1 MQRKKIIS
9 KTVIILCCIILAAF
23 FIFPI
28 LLLFINSFKSL
39 KEIYISVLQL
49 PKTPKTLNLD
59 NYISAFKEL
68 DYLNAIK
75 NSLIITCTV
84 TVANVICCSMAA
96 WVLVRYKTKTSKLI
110 FTIFSVAVLVPFQCV
125 MLPLLAEMGKL
136 NMINMP
142 GLMLVNLGF
151 GSSMS
156 IILFHGFMKNVP
168 VELEEAASIDGASQP
183 RIFFTIVLPLIKG
196 IAVTVAILNVMSL
209 WNDYLLPSLTINRSG
224 TQTLPLRTYLFF
236 GAYTK
241 KWNLGSAALVM
252 AIIPVIIFYVLC
264 QKHIIKGVTEGA
276 VKG

>member
-49 PKTPKTLNLD
+49 PKTLNLD

-96 WVLVRYKTKTSKLI
+96 WVLVRYKTKTSKRSRGGGSI
-110 FTIFSVAVLVPFQCV
+110 TVTVPFQCV

>member
-49 PKTPKTLNLD
+49 PKTLNLD

-110 FTIFSVAVLVPFQCV
+110 FTIFSVAVLAPFQCV

>member
-39 KEIYISVLQL
+39 KEIYISVLQF
-49 PKTPKTLNLD
+49 PKTLNLD

-75 NSLIITCTV
+75 NSLIITCMV

-125 MLPLLAEMGKL
+125 MLPLVAEMGKL

>member
-9 KTVIILCCIILAAF
+9 KTVIIRCCIMLAAF

-39 KEIYISVLQL
+39 KEIYMSVLQL
-49 PKTPKTLNLD
+49 PETLNLD

-75 NSLIITCTV
+75 NSLIVTCTV
-84 TVANVICCSMAA
+84 TAANVICCSMAA

-168 VELEEAASIDGASQP
+168 VELEEAAAIDGASQP

>member
-1 MQRKKIIS
+1 MKKKKKICKIA
-9 KTVIILCCIILAAF
+9 IIICCIVFAVF

-39 KEIYISVLQL
+39 KEIYMSVLQL
-49 PKTPKTLNLD
+49 PKTLNLD
-59 NYISAFKEL
+59 NYISAFEEL
-68 DYLNAIK
+68 NYINAIK
-75 NSLIITCTV
+75 NSLTV
-84 TVANVICCSMAA
+84 TCIVTLANVVCCSMAA
-96 WVLVRYKTKTSKLI
+96 WVLVRYKSKTSKLI

-142 GLMLVNLGF
+142 GLMFVHLGF
-151 GSSMS
+151 SSSMS
-156 IILFHGFMKNVP
+156 IILFHGFIKNVP
-168 VELEEAASIDGASQP
+168 IELEEAAAIDGASQP

-196 IAVTVAILNVMSL
+196 IAITVAILNVMSL
-209 WNDYLLPSLTINRSG
+209 WNDYLLPSLTINRRG

-252 AIIPVIIFYVLC
+252 AIIPVIVFYILC

>member
-9 KTVIILCCIILAAF
+9 KTVTILCCIILAAF

-49 PKTPKTLNLD
+49 PKTLNLD

>member
-9 KTVIILCCIILAAF
+9 KTVISLWCIILAAF

-49 PKTPKTLNLD
+49 PKTLNLD

>member
-49 PKTPKTLNLD
+49 PKTLNLD

-125 MLPLLAEMGKL
+125 MLSLLAEMGKL

>member
-9 KTVIILCCIILAAF
+9 KTMIILCCIMLAAF

-39 KEIYISVLQL
+39 KEIYMSVLQL
-49 PKTPKTLNLD
+49 PETLNLD

-75 NSLIITCTV
+75 NSLIVTCTV
-84 TVANVICCSMAA
+84 TAANVICCSMAA

-168 VELEEAASIDGASQP
+168 VELEEAAAIDGASQP

-241 KWNLGSAALVM
+241 KWNIGSAALVM

>member
-1 MQRKKIIS
+1 MRRKKIIS
-9 KTVIILCCIILAAF
+9 KTVIIICCIVLAVF

-39 KEIYISVLQL
+39 REIYVSVLRL
-49 PKTPKTLNLD
+49 PETLNLD

-75 NSLIITCTV
+75 NSLIVTCTV
-84 TVANVICCSMAA
+84 TVANVVCCSMAA
-96 WVLVRYKTKTSKLI
+96 WVLVRYKTKTSKMI

-151 GSSMS
+151 SASMS
-156 IILFHGFMKNVP
+156 IILFHGFIKNVP
-168 VELEEAASIDGASQP
+168 IELEEAAAIDGASQP
-183 RIFFTIVLPLIKG
+183 RIFFTIVFPLIKG
-196 IAVTVAILNVMSL
+196 IIVTVAILNVMTL
-209 WNDYLLPSLTINRSG
+209 WNDYLLPSLTINRRE

-264 QKHIIKGVTEGA
+264 QKHIIKGVTDGA

>member
-9 KTVIILCCIILAAF
+9 KTVIILCCIMLAAF

-39 KEIYISVLQL
+39 KEIYMSVIKF
-49 PKTPKTLNLD
+49 PETLNLD

-75 NSLIITCTV
+75 NSLIVTCTV
-84 TVANVICCSMAA
+84 TAANVICCSMAA

-168 VELEEAASIDGASQP
+168 VELEEAAAIDGASQP

>member
-9 KTVIILCCIILAAF
+9 KTAIILCCIMLAAF

-39 KEIYISVLQL
+39 KEIYMSVLQL
-49 PKTPKTLNLD
+49 PETMNLD
-59 NYISAFKEL
+59 NYVSAFKEL

-75 NSLIITCTV
+75 NSLIVTCTV
-84 TVANVICCSMAA
+84 TAANVICCSMAA

-168 VELEEAASIDGASQP
+168 VELEEAAAIDGASQP
-183 RIFFTIVLPLIKG
+183 RIFFTIVFPLIKG

>member
-1 MQRKKIIS
+1 M
-9 KTVIILCCIILAAF
+9 
-23 FIFPI
+23 
-28 LLLFINSFKSL
+28 
-39 KEIYISVLQL
+39 SVLQL
-49 PKTPKTLNLD
+49 PKTLNLD
-59 NYISAFKEL
+59 NYISAFEEL
-68 DYLNAIK
+68 DYLGAIR
-75 NSLIITCTV
+75 NSLIVTCTV
-84 TVANVICCSMAA
+84 TTANIICCSMAA
-96 WVLVRYKTKTSKLI
+96 WVLVRYKTRISTFI
-110 FTIFSVAVLVPFQCV
+110 FTMFSVAVLIPFQCV
-125 MLPLLAEMGKL
+125 MLPLLTEMGIL

-156 IILFHGFMKNVP
+156 IILFHGFIKNVP
-168 VELEEAASIDGASQP
+168 VELEEAAAIDGASQP

-209 WNDYLLPSLTINRSG
+209 WNDYLLPSLTINKRG

-241 KWNLGSAALVM
+241 KWNLGAAALIM
-252 AIIPVIIFYVLC
+252 AMIPIVIFYVVC

>member
-49 PKTPKTLNLD
+49 PKTLNLD
-59 NYISAFKEL
+59 NSISAFKEL

-84 TVANVICCSMAA
+84 TVVNVICCSMAA

-110 FTIFSVAVLVPFQCV
+110 FTIFSVAVLVPFKCV

>member
-49 PKTPKTLNLD
+49 PKTLNLD
-59 NYISAFKEL
+59 NYISAFQEL

-75 NSLIITCTV
+75 NSLIITGTV

>member
-49 PKTPKTLNLD
+49 PKTLNLD

-125 MLPLLAEMGKL
+125 MLPLLAEMAKL

>member
-49 PKTPKTLNLD
+49 PKTLNLD

-84 TVANVICCSMAA
+84 TVANVIFCSMAA

>member
-1 MQRKKIIS
+1 MKKKIAYGV
-9 KTVIILCCIILAAF
+9 TGLILGCIFL
-23 FIFPI
+23 FPI
-28 LLLFINSFKSL
+28 YILIMNSFKTT
-39 KEIYISVLQL
+39 KGIFTDVLGF
-49 PKTPKTLNLD
+49 PAKGTFTLE
-59 NYISAFKEL
+59 NYKNAFQEL
-68 DYLNAIK
+68 DYIRSFM
-75 NSLIITCTV
+75 NSLLITVV
-84 TVANVICCSMAA
+84 TAVLVLLISAMAA
-96 WVLVRYKTKTSKLI
+96 WVLVRYKTKASKIIFLI
-110 FTIFSVAVLVPFQCV
+110 FAGSMLIPFQCV

-168 VELEEAASIDGASQP
+168 VELEEAAAIDGASQP

>member
-49 PKTPKTLNLD
+49 PKTLNLD

-125 MLPLLAEMGKL
+125 MLTLLAEMGKL

>member
-9 KTVIILCCIILAAF
+9 KTVIILCCIMLAAF

-39 KEIYISVLQL
+39 KEIYMSVLQL
-49 PKTPKTLNLD
+49 PETLNLD

-75 NSLIITCTV
+75 NSLIVTCTV
-84 TVANVICCSMAA
+84 TAANVICCSMAA

-168 VELEEAASIDGASQP
+168 VELEEAAAIDGASQP

-209 WNDYLLPSLTINRSG
+209 WNDYLLPYLLLGTDYMTIPIAI
-224 TQTLPLRTYLFF
+224 QYLQGGYGSIDM
-236 GAYTK
+236 GAMM
-241 KWNLGSAALVM
+241 AMLVLAM
-252 AIIPVIIFYVLC
+252 VPIIIFYLLC
-264 QKHIIKGVTEGA
+264 QKHIIKGVAAGA

>member
-1 MQRKKIIS
+1 M
-9 KTVIILCCIILAAF
+9 
-23 FIFPI
+23 
-28 LLLFINSFKSL
+28 
-39 KEIYISVLQL
+39 SVLQL
-49 PKTPKTLNLD
+49 PKTLNLD
-59 NYISAFKEL
+59 NYISAFEEL
-68 DYLNAIK
+68 YYLGAIR
-75 NSLIITCTV
+75 NSLIVTCTV
-84 TVANVICCSMAA
+84 TTANIICCSMAA
-96 WVLVRYKTKTSKLI
+96 WVLVRYKTRISTFI
-110 FTIFSVAVLVPFQCV
+110 FTMFSVAVLIPFQCV
-125 MLPLLAEMGKL
+125 MLPLLTEMGIL

-156 IILFHGFMKNVP
+156 IILFHGFIKNVP
-168 VELEEAASIDGASQP
+168 VELEEAAAIDGASQP

-209 WNDYLLPSLTINRSG
+209 WNDYLLPSLTINKRG

-241 KWNLGSAALVM
+241 KWNLGAAALIM
-252 AIIPVIIFYVLC
+252 AMIPIVIFYVAC

>member
-9 KTVIILCCIILAAF
+9 KTVIILCCNILAAF

-49 PKTPKTLNLD
+49 PKTLNLD

-84 TVANVICCSMAA
+84 TVVNVICCSMAA

>member
-49 PKTPKTLNLD
+49 PKTLNLD

-125 MLPLLAEMGKL
+125 MLPLLAYMGKL

>member
-1 MQRKKIIS
+1 MQKKKTISHILII
-9 KTVIILCCIILAAF
+9 ICCTILACI

-39 KEIYISVLQL
+39 KEIYMSVLQL
-49 PKTPKTLNLD
+49 PKTLNLD
-59 NYISAFKEL
+59 NYISAFEEL
-68 DYLNAIK
+68 DYLGAIR
-75 NSLIITCTV
+75 NSLIVTCTV
-84 TVANVICCSMAA
+84 TTANIICCSMAA
-96 WVLVRYKTKTSKLI
+96 WVLVRYKTRISTFI
-110 FTIFSVAVLVPFQCV
+110 FTMFSVAVLIPFQCV
-125 MLPLLAEMGKL
+125 MLPLLTEMGIL

-156 IILFHGFMKNVP
+156 IILFHGFIKNVP
-168 VELEEAASIDGASQP
+168 VELEEAAAIDGASQP

-209 WNDYLLPSLTINRSG
+209 WNDYLLPSLTINKRG

-241 KWNLGSAALVM
+241 KRNLGAAALIM
-252 AIIPVIIFYVLC
+252 AMIPIVIFYVAC

>member
-1 MQRKKIIS
+1 MQRKKTIS

-49 PKTPKTLNLD
+49 PKTLNLD

>member
-49 PKTPKTLNLD
+49 PKTLNLD

-125 MLPLLAEMGKL
+125 MLPLLEEMGKL

-276 VKG
+276 VKS

>member
-9 KTVIILCCIILAAF
+9 KTVIILCCIMLAAF
-23 FIFPI
+23 FIFPS

-39 KEIYISVLQL
+39 KEIYMSVLQL
-49 PKTPKTLNLD
+49 PETMNLD
-59 NYISAFKEL
+59 NYVSAFKEL

-75 NSLIITCTV
+75 NSLIVTCTV
-84 TVANVICCSMAA
+84 TAANVICCSMAA
-96 WVLVRYKTKTSKLI
+96 WVLVRYKTKTSRLI

-168 VELEEAASIDGASQP
+168 VELEEAAAIDGASQP

>member
-9 KTVIILCCIILAAF
+9 KTAIILCCIMLAAF

-39 KEIYISVLQL
+39 KEIYMSVLQL
-49 PKTPKTLNLD
+49 PETMNLD
-59 NYISAFKEL
+59 NYVSAFKEL

-75 NSLIITCTV
+75 NSLIVTCTV
-84 TVANVICCSMAA
+84 TAANVICCSMAA

-168 VELEEAASIDGASQP
+168 VELEEAAAIDGASQP

-196 IAVTVAILNVMSL
+196 IAVTVAILNVLSL

>member
-1 MQRKKIIS
+1 
-9 KTVIILCCIILAAF
+9 
-23 FIFPI
+23 
-28 LLLFINSFKSL
+28 
-39 KEIYISVLQL
+39 
-49 PKTPKTLNLD
+49 
-59 NYISAFKEL
+59 
-68 DYLNAIK
+68 
-75 NSLIITCTV
+75 
-84 TVANVICCSMAA
+84 MAA

-209 WNDYLLPSLTINRSG
+209 WNDYLLPSLTINEVERKLFLFGLICLWCLHKEMESWFCGACYGNYSG
-224 TQTLPLRTYLFF
+224 NYF
-236 GAYTK
+236 
-241 KWNLGSAALVM
+241 
-252 AIIPVIIFYVLC
+252 LC
-264 QKHIIKGVTEGA
+264 SLSEAHY
-276 VKG
+276 

>member
-9 KTVIILCCIILAAF
+9 KTVIILCFIILAAF

-39 KEIYISVLQL
+39 KEIYISVLQF
-49 PKTPKTLNLD
+49 PKTLNLD

>member
-1 MQRKKIIS
+1 MQKKKTISHILII
-9 KTVIILCCIILAAF
+9 ICCTILACI

-39 KEIYISVLQL
+39 KEIYMSVLQL
-49 PKTPKTLNLD
+49 PKTLNLD
-59 NYISAFKEL
+59 NYISAFEEL
-68 DYLNAIK
+68 DYLGAIR
-75 NSLIITCTV
+75 NSLIVTCTV
-84 TVANVICCSMAA
+84 TTANIICCSMAA
-96 WVLVRYKTKTSKLI
+96 WVLVRYKTRISTFI
-110 FTIFSVAVLVPFQCV
+110 FTMFSVAVLIPFQCV
-125 MLPLLAEMGKL
+125 MLPLLTEMGIL

-156 IILFHGFMKNVP
+156 IILFHGFIKNVP
-168 VELEEAASIDGASQP
+168 AELEEAAAIDGASQP

-209 WNDYLLPSLTINRSG
+209 WNDYLLPSLTINKRG

-241 KWNLGSAALVM
+241 KWNLGAAALIM
-252 AIIPVIIFYVLC
+252 AMIPIVIFYVAC

>member
-49 PKTPKTLNLD
+49 PKTLNLD

-151 GSSMS
+151 SSSMS

>member
-9 KTVIILCCIILAAF
+9 KTAIILCCIMLAAF

-39 KEIYISVLQL
+39 KEIYMSVLQL
-49 PKTPKTLNLD
+49 PETMNLD
-59 NYISAFKEL
+59 NYVSAFKEL

-75 NSLIITCTV
+75 NSLIVTCTV
-84 TVANVICCSMAA
+84 TAANVICCSMAA

-168 VELEEAASIDGASQP
+168 VELEEAAAIDGASQP